1 MGLSQSQVKENAELR
16 EQLEGALKSLE
27 EQHAQL
33 KSLEEQH
40 AQLMAQLQTQREVV
54 LKLSERIDELNNT
67 IVSKEIEI
75 RQLQMVRRNKLILLN
90 EFKHL
95 YAKFNQQM
103 SINVPPPRTCIP
115 KCENPSDVK
124 GNAIDWIKQ
133 VDQRRVQNCDINA
146 RVCFA
151 MLVGGYD
158 SLWVEKGTH
167 LDESAATSI
176 ENAIKVKA
184 LLFSSDN
191 AILLIRFVDKNE
203 TDGHS
208 LVVYKLGTTYTTFQ
222 AYYGVSDLL
231 VFDCDVTT
239 SIFGKINSGN
249 ISMNSTS
256 FGFTKSSNPW
266 DIHSKCF
273 IDYKLL

>member
-16 EQLEGALKSLE
+16 EQLEGAL
-27 EQHAQL
+27 Q
-33 KSLEEQH
+33 SLEEQH

-103 SINVPPPRTCIP
+103 SFNVPPRTCIP

-158 SLWVEKGTH
+158 NLWVEKGTH

-222 AYYGVSDLL
+222 AYYDVSDLL

>member
-1 MGLSQSQVKENAELR
+1 MGLSQSQDKENAELR

-27 EQHAQL
+27 EQH
-33 KSLEEQH
+33 
-40 AQLMAQLQTQREVV
+40 AQLQTQREVV

-95 YAKFNQQM
+95 YAKQQM

-239 SIFGKINSGN
+239 SVFGKIYSGN

-273 IDYKLL
+273 IVYKLL

>member
-1 MGLSQSQVKENAELR
+1 MGLSQSQVQENAELR
-16 EQLEGALKSLE
+16 KQFEGALKSLE
-27 EQHAQL
+27 AQNAQL
-33 KSLEEQH
+33 S
-40 AQLMAQLQTQREVV
+40 AQLQELSQRLIDQHEVV
-54 LKLSERIDELNNT
+54 IKLSERIDELNDT
-67 IVSKEIEI
+67 IVSKEIKI
-75 RQLQMVRRNKLILLN
+75 RQLEEVRRNKLILLN

-95 YAKFNQQM
+95 YVKFNQM
-103 SINVPPPRTCIP
+103 SITVPPRKHIP
-115 KCENPSDVK
+115 KCEDPSDVK

-133 VDQRRVQNCDINA
+133 FDRKRIQNCDIIA

-151 MLVGGYD
+151 MLVGRYD
-158 SLWVEKGTH
+158 NLWVEKGTH

-176 ENAIKVKA
+176 ENAMKVKA

-208 LVVYKLGTTYTTFQ
+208 LVVYKLGTTYITFQ
-222 AYYGVSDLL
+222 AYYGVSDLD
-231 VFDCDVTT
+231 VFDRDVTT
-239 SIFGKINSGN
+239 NIFGKINSGN

-266 DIHSKCF
+266 DVHNSKCF